1 MPAGNVYEIYDTCS
15 DMPHRRLQSATADTA
30 REFVGGDVK
39 EAAEYQVHWACGGK
53 RATEAYLDSAEVREA
68 IHVTPTALRK
78 WGMETDRECC
88 NAGASALHSS
98 AIFCRET

>member
-1 MPAGNVYEIYDTCS
+1 M
-15 DMPHRRLQSATADTA
+15 
-30 REFVGGDVK
+30 K

-78 WGMETDRECC
+78 WGMETDRECHNVPESRRC
-88 NAGASALHSS
+88 LCFASALLTALPFFVLGVDFIVAVLLAVNYTCSVRTQPLS
-98 AIFCRET
+98 D

>member
-1 MPAGNVYEIYDTCS
+1 
-15 DMPHRRLQSATADTA
+15 MPHRRLQSATADTA

-78 WGMETDRECC
+78 WGMETDRECRC
-88 NAGASALHSS
+88 NAGASALCT
-98 AIFCRET
+98 ALPFFAARLDLT